1 MDDHLLETDVSQLQ
15 VSLCQVPFIESSAI
29 VCFCAKG
36 SSFLMSHAEERNT
49 LQPVSPGLMFSQT
62 WDAMNINKVKTN
74 TLC

>member
-49 LQPVSPGLMFSQT
+49 LLLVSVNACKSRFDVQSDVECNEHQPDM
-62 WDAMNINKVKTN
+62 
-74 TLC
+74 